1 MVKNLKAGDIV
12 GIYEILGESFVRT
25 KDGHKQF
32 HVKCTVCG
40 LEKDLR
46 VSHLGATICNHKRK
60 IVPKYCEYCGNVIP
74 FNSKTKAADY
84 VLRRFCT
91 VSCAAKINSCRDHS
105 EESKVKTSQ
114 TLLLKHHDIN
124 SDLYKSKLKAKEEH
138 KLNVRTL
145 KSAGKYYSDNLVE
158 GLDYVVCP
166 YCTLR
171 YSQIQAS
178 HLKLH
183 NKTFEDLHIEF
194 GKDYKVVS
202 DKTYQKKVTA
212 GVAVQKRLIEN
223 GTHKGW
229 QSRNITSYAER
240 FWMQVL
246 DNNNIKYQREVPV
259 KHEKTN
265 YFLDFVIEH
274 NGKLI
279 DLEIDGKQHTYEDRR
294 ISDVVRDLYLTQ
306 CGYLVYHVVWNE
318 ISSEFGNNKMK
329 EKIDAF
335 LAFYNDIK

>member
-1 MVKNLKAGDIV
+1 MVKNLKAGDII
-12 GIYEILGESFVRT
+12 GIYEILGESSVRT

-32 HVKCTVCG
+32 HAKCTVCG

-46 VSHLGATICNHKRK
+46 TTHLGATICNHKRE
-60 IVPKYCEYCGNVIP
+60 IIPRYCECCGNVIP
-74 FNSKTKAADY
+74 FNSKTRAADY
-84 VLRRFCT
+84 NLRRFCT
-91 VSCAAKINSCRDHS
+91 VSCAAKVNSCRTHS

-114 TLLLKHHDIN
+114 TLLLKYNDVN

-138 KLNVRTL
+138 QLSIRTL
-145 KSAGKYYSDNLVE
+145 KNSGKYYIDNLIE
-158 GLDYVVCP
+158 QQDYIVCP
-166 YCTLR
+166 YCNLR
-171 YSQIQAS
+171 FSQIQAS

-183 NKTFEDLHIEF
+183 NKTFEDLYIEF

-202 DKTYQKKVTA
+202 DKTYDKKVKA
-212 GVAVQKRLIEN
+212 GKAVQQKLLAT

-229 QSRNITSYAER
+229 QSRNITSYAEQ

-246 DNNNIKYQREVPV
+246 DNNSIEYQREVPV
-259 KHEKTN
+259 KHDKSN

-279 DLEIDGKQHTYEDRR
+279 DLEIDGKQHTYEDR
-294 ISDVVRDLYLTQ
+294 IQSDVIRDVYLTKQ
-306 CGYLVYHVVWNE
+306 GYLVYRVAWNE
-318 ISSEFGNNKMK
+318 VKSKAGVDEMK

-335 LAFYNDIK
+335 LTFYNNL